1 MVRFLCAFL
10 VLIAALPG
18 AVIRGTIFENRS
30 GKPLSRVLLTLQPV
44 AGTSGT
50 AASLHSDRFGGFSF
64 QSLVPGTYV
73 LKATRRG
80 FLPLDYGQKLWN
92 SSGQPIILTD
102 DSPQFL
108 NLRMLRFGGITDTVF
123 DENDVGQVNHE
134 VVAYRKTEPPVLVA
148 RTYCDDHGVY
158 RIGGLEPGIYLVR
171 TTGLEDE
178 GRPYVPTYTKETLV
192 MRDSRTVQ
200 VFPDE
205 DVGGIDIR
213 PMVGQLLTL
222 DVAIDPCPDPVPKK
236 LTLAGEL
243 GRRTVQTACGFRFD
257 SLIPGPYEVYA
268 ESEEVPGLLPVLGAY
283 MELRLL
289 KDSKV
294 SLVMREVRPTV
305 IGTSPDVKGGQVT
318 LRRKDLAGVG
328 PLLTL
333 PPNTDR
339 IMLTPSR
346 WETILQ
352 PPSGYYVSN
361 FYPVN
366 RRNPRP
372 DSWNEFLIGA
382 YSSAVRFALTCGPAE
397 LHGLVKSSGDPVV
410 GAPVFLEGFDP
421 MTRQRVTELRVV
433 RTDGHGMY
441 RFQGLAPGTYRVLS
455 TFEFQSPDAETMEM
469 VAAPTLK
476 VEAHSDQQ
484 YDLDLYGIR

>member
-1 MVRFLCAFL
+1 
-10 VLIAALPG
+10 
-18 AVIRGTIFENRS
+18 
-30 GKPLSRVLLTLQPV
+30 
-44 AGTSGT
+44 
-50 AASLHSDRFGGFSF
+50 
-64 QSLVPGTYV
+64 
-73 LKATRRG
+73 
-80 FLPLDYGQKLWN
+80 
-92 SSGQPIILTD
+92 
-102 DSPQFL
+102 
-108 NLRMLRFGGITDTVF
+108 MLRFAGITGTVV

-158 RIGGLEPGIYLVR
+158 RIGGLDPGVYLVR
-171 TTGLEDE
+171 TTALEDE
-178 GRPYVPTYTKETLV
+178 GRAYVPTYAKETLV
-192 MRDSRTVQ
+192 MRESRTVQ

-205 DVGGIDIR
+205 DIGGIDLR
-213 PMVGQLLTL
+213 PHVGQLLTL
-222 DVAIDPCPDPVPKK
+222 EVGLDSCPDPAPKK

-243 GRRTVQTACGFRFD
+243 GRRTVQNVCGFKFD

-268 ESEEVPGLLPVLGAY
+268 ESEEVPGLFPVMGAY

-289 KDSKV
+289 QSSKV
-294 SLVMREVRPTV
+294 SLVMREVRPTQ
-305 IGTSPDVKGGQVT
+305 IGTSPDVKGGQTT

-328 PLLTL
+328 PLVTL
-333 PPNTDR
+333 PANSDR

-361 FYPVN
+361 FSPTT

-372 DSWNEFLIGA
+372 DSWNEFLAGP
-382 YSSAVRFALTCGPAE
+382 YTYVRFAIAGGPGE
-397 LHGLVKSSGDPVV
+397 LHGVVKSSGDPVV

-421 MTRQRVTELRVV
+421 ATRQRVTELRVA

-455 TFEFQSPDAETMEM
+455 TFEFQSPDAETMDM

>member
-1 MVRFLCAFL
+1 MVRFLCALL
-10 VLIAALPG
+10 VVIAALPA

-50 AASLHSDRFGGFSF
+50 AASLHSDHFGGFAF
-64 QSLVPGTYV
+64 QSLAPGTYV

-80 FLPLDYGQKLWN
+80 FLPLEYGQKLWN
-92 SSGQPIILTD
+92 SSGQPIILAE

-108 NLRMLRFGGITDTVF
+108 NLRMLRFAGITGTVF

-148 RTYCDDHGVY
+148 RTYSDDHGVY
-158 RIGGLEPGIYLVR
+158 RIGGLDPGVYLVR
-171 TTGLEDE
+171 TTGMEDE

-213 PMVGQLLTL
+213 PLVGQLFTL
-222 DVAIDPCPDPVPKK
+222 DVAIDPCLDFAPKK
-236 LTLAGEL
+236 ITLAGEL
-243 GRRTVQTACGFRFD
+243 GRRTVESVCAFKFD
-257 SLIPGPYEVYA
+257 SLAPGPFEIYA
-268 ESEEVPGLLPVLGAY
+268 ESGEVPGLYPLMGGYA
-283 MELRLL
+283 ELRLL
-289 KDSKV
+289 KDAKA
-294 SLVMREVRPTV
+294 SLVLHEVRPTQ
-305 IGTSPDVKGGQVT
+305 ITSVPDVKGGQIT

-328 PLLTL
+328 PLVTL
-333 PPNTDR
+333 PSNSDR

-346 WETILQ
+346 WEAIMQ
-352 PPSGYYVSN
+352 PPAGYYVSN
-361 FYPVN
+361 FTPTT

-372 DSWNEFLIGA
+372 DSWNEFLAGT
-382 YSSAVRFALTCGPAE
+382 YTYVRFALAGGPGE
-397 LHGLVKSSGDPVV
+397 LHGLVKSSGDVV
-410 GAPVFLEGFDP
+410 AGAPVFLEGFDP

-455 TFEFQSPDAETMEM
+455 TFEFQSPDVEAMEM
-469 VAAPTLK
+469 AAAPTLK
-476 VEAHSDQQ
+476 VEAHTDQQ